1 MQTLKILEFLG
12 LQTIEGETLNLLS
25 MSEQFILPV
34 IAGMNSYCL
43 SWFLMFGIVLMKY
56 IGLRLNRLMKP
67 KYAA

>member
-12 LQTIEGETLNLLS
+12 LLTIEGETLNLLS

>member
-12 LQTIEGETLNLLS
+12 LLTVEGETLNLLS